1 MNSKNPKISVG
12 MPVYNGETYL
22 ELAIK
27 ATLDQ
32 TFTDFE
38 LIISDNASTDRT
50 EEICRDY
57 ATKDSRI
64 LYLRNSENIGAA
76 KNYNQLF
83 HKSSGQYFRWFNADD
98 LCSNALHERC
108 LEVMEANPGV
118 VMCYGKTDIIDG
130 QGHLIKHY
138 DDNLDLQHES
148 VFDRFNTYFNVVGLT
163 NAIYG
168 LIRKS
173 ALGKTIL
180 MGDGS
185 FPAADTNLM
194 GELTLY
200 GKFME
205 IPETLF
211 YRRMHEEASS
221 WDRKD
226 DSIQQKFW
234 TGNDAKFVLPT
245 FKKYR
250 AYLKAIRESPNT
262 PRDKMRMQKYILR
275 RMVWV
280 RGNIFRETCQAVAG
294 KFIPNG

>member
-1 MNSKNPKISVG
+1 MNSNNPKISVG
-12 MPVYNGETYL
+12 MPVYNGERYL
-22 ELAIK
+22 KQAIL

-38 LIISDNASTDRT
+38 LIISDNASTDGT
-50 EEICRDY
+50 EEICREF
-57 ATKDSRI
+57 AAKDSRI
-64 LYLRNSENIGAA
+64 IYSRNNENIGAA
-76 KNYNQLF
+76 NNYNLLF
-83 HKSSGQYFRWFNADD
+83 HKSRGEYFRWFNADD
-98 LCSNALHERC
+98 LCSHALHQRC
-108 LEVMEANPGV
+108 LEVMEANPDV
-118 VMCYGKTDIIDG
+118 VMCYGKTDLIDG
-130 QGHLIKHY
+130 EGNLIKHY
-138 DDNLDLQHES
+138 DDNLDLQQES
-148 VFDRFNTYFNVVGLT
+148 VFDRFSTYFDVVGLT

-168 LIRKS
+168 LMRKS
-173 ALGKTIL
+173 ALGQTIL

-185 FPAADTNLM
+185 FPAIDTLLM

-234 TGNDAKFVLPT
+234 TGKDAKFVMPT

-250 AYLKAIRESPNT
+250 ACLKAIRNSPNNT
-262 PRDKMRMQKYILR
+262 RDKMRLQKYILKR
-275 RMVWV
+275 IVWV
-280 RGNIFRETCQAVAG
+280 RGNIVREACQAVAD
-294 KFIPNG
+294 KVIPNV